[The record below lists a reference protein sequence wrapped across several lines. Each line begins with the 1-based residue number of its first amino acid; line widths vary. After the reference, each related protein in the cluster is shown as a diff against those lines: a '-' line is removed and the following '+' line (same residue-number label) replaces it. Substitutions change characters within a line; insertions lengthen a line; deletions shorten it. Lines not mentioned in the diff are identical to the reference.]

1 MVQKRVEL
9 AAKSIRFKFCDI
21 EFAVSRPTAVKVFIQ
36 LGSAVLGILSVP
48 AVFPLFDMFDV
59 GLNQAQ
65 IHLVGTSIM
74 LSSGDEPTFL
84 LPGLS
89 FVINE
94 FTDGAV
100 SHAGRGEYQSLPG
113 PGPGKDAMLSVGP
126 KQCVQKTAV
135 EAIKIVSGY

>member
-1 MVQKRVEL
+1 
-9 AAKSIRFKFCDI
+9 
-21 EFAVSRPTAVKVFIQ
+21 
-36 LGSAVLGILSVP
+36 
-48 AVFPLFDMFDV
+48 
-59 GLNQAQ
+59 
-65 IHLVGTSIM
+65 M

-100 SHAGRGEYQSLPG
+100 SHAGRGEYRSLPG
-113 PGPGKDAMLSVGP
+113 PGPEKDAMLSVGP

>member
-1 MVQKRVEL
+1 
-9 AAKSIRFKFCDI
+9 
-21 EFAVSRPTAVKVFIQ
+21 
-36 LGSAVLGILSVP
+36 
-48 AVFPLFDMFDV
+48 MFDV

-65 IHLVGTSIM
+65 IHLVGTSVM

-100 SHAGRGEYQSLPG
+100 SHAGRGEYRSLPG
-113 PGPGKDAMLSVGP
+113 PGPEKDAMLSVGP

>member
-1 MVQKRVEL
+1 
-9 AAKSIRFKFCDI
+9 
-21 EFAVSRPTAVKVFIQ
+21 
-36 LGSAVLGILSVP
+36 
-48 AVFPLFDMFDV
+48 MFDV

-65 IHLVGTSIM
+65 IHLVGTSVM

-84 LPGLS
+84 LSGLS
-89 FVINE
+89 FVIDE
-94 FTDGAV
+94 FADGAV

>member
-1 MVQKRVEL
+1 
-9 AAKSIRFKFCDI
+9 
-21 EFAVSRPTAVKVFIQ
+21 
-36 LGSAVLGILSVP
+36 
-48 AVFPLFDMFDV
+48 
-59 GLNQAQ
+59 
-65 IHLVGTSIM
+65 M

-100 SHAGRGEYQSLPG
+100 SHAGRGEYRSLPG

-126 KQCVQKTAV
+126 KQCVPKTAV